1 MTLTKATYSM
11 IEGAPVNVLDYGAVG
26 DGVADDTAALNAAL
40 AVAVANNKCLYLPAG
55 TYLATANIVVP
66 TPAGNTSGFTILGE
80 GKHNGSIIKFS
91 GAAVT
96 TGLTFTSGVGVYQY
110 WGTISEIEIDCV
122 SGAKRGMTF
131 DYAHAPLISNVQFN
145 GGTEPALVLQNC
157 NQPVVENCL
166 FRNSGSTGTAQLKMD
181 FCTAFTLSDNY
192 VATGAVGCVAGIDID
207 RTNTGLII
215 GGAIESTGIPIRI
228 CEAADGTIGC
238 QDITIQS
245 VNMENPGTRYIRIGY
260 GWTSTFGVRNIY
272 IVGCRGYLSGSATTV
287 IGIDMKHCLGVD
299 IISCQFGL
307 NPGSTAA
314 YNLEGTTNGGIFV
327 GKNRESF
334 GSATPWV
341 VANAASQQEATPYT
355 DWSSDFGTDQLL
367 NGSKSATTS
376 TLDNVFLA
384 VQGGLYN
391 VLILTNAA
399 PTTINRTSAIP
410 LRTGTQLTLIAADGN
425 TTLAHLGGG
434 GTGQFLNNSG
444 AGITLSTN
452 QSVSYVYNGASG
464 NWSQI

>member
-96 TGLTFTSGVGVYQY
+96 TGLTFTSGVSVYQY

-131 DYAHAPLISNVQFN
+131 DYAHAPVISNVQFN

-192 VATGAVGCVAGIDID
+192 VASGGVGCVAGIDID
-207 RTNTGLII
+207 RTNTGLLK
-215 GGAIESTGIPIRI
+215 ALVFLSEYVKLRMERLVVKTL
-228 CEAADGTIGC
+228 
-238 QDITIQS
+238 QFNQS
-245 VNMENPGTRYIRIGY
+245 IWKT
-260 GWTSTFGVRNIY
+260 
-272 IVGCRGYLSGSATTV
+272 LA
-287 IGIDMKHCLGVD
+287 L
-299 IISCQFGL
+299 
-307 NPGSTAA
+307 A
-314 YNLEGTTNGGIFV
+314 IFV
-327 GKNRESF
+327 
-334 GSATPWV
+334 WV
-341 VANAASQQEATPYT
+341 MVGLQPLALETFILLVAVVICQAAL
-355 DWSSDFGTDQLL
+355 QLL
-367 NGSKSATTS
+367 SA
-376 TLDNVFLA
+376 
-384 VQGGLYN
+384 
-391 VLILTNAA
+391 
-399 PTTINRTSAIP
+399 
-410 LRTGTQLTLIAADGN
+410 
-425 TTLAHLGGG
+425 
-434 GTGQFLNNSG
+434 
-444 AGITLSTN
+444 
-452 QSVSYVYNGASG
+452 
-464 NWSQI
+464 